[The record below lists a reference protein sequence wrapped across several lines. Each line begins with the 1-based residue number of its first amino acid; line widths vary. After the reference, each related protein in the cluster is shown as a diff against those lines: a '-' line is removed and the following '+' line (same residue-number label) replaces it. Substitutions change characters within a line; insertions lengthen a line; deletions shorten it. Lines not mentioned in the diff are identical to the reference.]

1 MADTGPRREE
11 VAAAMVQSG
20 TVGRMS
26 MSPSPFYR
34 RNNVSRGNALGVPK
48 DCPGVRSALCPE
60 NDANALPKP
69 ISIHPPPVSF
79 HWGRGRVRDSR
90 WTRARFGFLRNEVAG
105 CWMVAYRSVP
115 PEKKEKKRLRLSMP
129 TINGFYSSWERSRNE
144 RTWSKAKGEGN
155 WNSSQREKLTRTK
168 RRTVDNSSKLMARRK
183 LPLRRNIKRNTSGK

>member
-79 HWGRGRVRDSR
+79 HWGGGGYEIPDERSR
-90 WTRARFGFLRNEVAG
+90 SLRFSPKWSGWLLNGGLSIGATR
-105 CWMVAYRSVP
+105 
-115 PEKKEKKRLRLSMP
+115 KERKKRLRLSMP
-129 TINGFYSSWERSRNE
+129 TINGFFSSWRSGKEVGMRERGVKRKAKEIEIRRNE
-144 RTWSKAKGEGN
+144 RN
-155 WNSSQREKLTRTK
+155 
-168 RRTVDNSSKLMARRK
+168 
-183 LPLRRNIKRNTSGK
+183 